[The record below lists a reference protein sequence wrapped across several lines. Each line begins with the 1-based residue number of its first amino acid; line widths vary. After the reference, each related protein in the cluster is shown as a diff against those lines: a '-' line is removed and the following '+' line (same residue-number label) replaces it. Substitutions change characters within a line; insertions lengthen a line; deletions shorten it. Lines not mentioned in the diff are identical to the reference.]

1 MFNPWRRRPID
12 LKRAGLGGVLGGRA
26 RSPCGE
32 LRDPFNRKC
41 VISAE
46 THLSHQIYKAMQ
58 ITLQGKAKMEL
69 QFLLLNRAVPSSAS
83 SSPRRH
89 HHHPSSVLSR
99 QSSRLSFTFGP
110 FSDGSECSRCYILEQ
125 SMDVLEKVLTQ

>member
-1 MFNPWRRRPID
+1 M
-12 LKRAGLGGVLGGRA
+12 LMSCA
-26 RSPCGE
+26 
-32 LRDPFNRKC
+32 
-41 VISAE
+41 
-46 THLSHQIYKAMQ
+46 
-58 ITLQGKAKMEL
+58 
-69 QFLLLNRAVPSSAS
+69 PSSAS

-125 SMDVLEKVLTQ
+125 SMDVLEKVRYDKRYGPDIVYTL